1 MRGFQSFALVF
12 HIIDTQKF
20 LEQLNK
26 MRFNF
31 NCRRMWILCYK
42 MVLGAQTI
50 EEHKQNGDFGKNNS
64 QLFGPSSIEND
75 HITSSPSPTT
85 MIVDLEDVDS
95 TTNRPH
101 NHRRE
106 VTPVYKEVVIVGNG
120 PSAITLSYFLA
131 GNCPYYNG
139 LGESVNDMLH
149 CRLVADSKTSPTGNR
164 SLVEQDLTFLAQV
177 KYFCS
182 S

>member
-1 MRGFQSFALVF
+1 
-12 HIIDTQKF
+12 
-20 LEQLNK
+20 
-26 MRFNF
+26 
-31 NCRRMWILCYK
+31 